1 MRTLIDEQD
10 VAAGLKCELQ
20 TAVKTASTV
29 ITVISA
35 GMTVL
40 RFVYIGFII
49 VPIGVSVKW
58 YGMPKNG

>member
-1 MRTLIDEQD
+1 MCALIDEQD
-10 VAAGLKCELQ
+10 VAAGLQRELQ
-20 TAVKTASTV
+20 TAVKTASNV

-58 YGMPKNG
+58 CGMHKNG

>member
-58 YGMPKNG
+58 YGMHKNG